1 MQFLIAFAGPLLHGD
16 NMKNTKTVESY
27 KSTASETNRSTRKS
41 AKSKFADPIAIREQN
56 PKDKPV
62 DGVNSPWDFRC
73 PQYDQR
79 TSNFINAGTHY
90 GVGHKQ
96 PTGRLGNAK
105 SEVDVLPRTR
115 KNTLQDDDL
124 G

>member
-1 MQFLIAFAGPLLHGD
+1 MKSTKTVQSYKNTAAEKNRSTL
-16 NMKNTKTVESY
+16 KNTKSG
-27 KSTASETNRSTRKS
+27 
-41 AKSKFADPIAIREQN
+41 FPDPDRIKEQN

-79 TSNFINAGTHY
+79 SSNFINAGTHY
-90 GVGHKQ
+90 GLGINQPVGHF
-96 PTGRLGNAK
+96 GNPK
-105 SEVDVLPRTR
+105 RTVDVLPQSRM
-115 KNTLQDDDL
+115 NTLQDDDL